1 MEMNSNHEV
10 LVSARDA
17 EALAAIVGDRGIAN
31 GSEHAAA
38 GALADS
44 LMEARLVPDGELPA
58 NRVAMNTRVTYRDGE
73 GAHRTVCLV
82 HPKDADPA
90 RLRISVLSP
99 VGRALLGRR
108 RGSTITATLPG
119 GRGIELHIVAV
130 EPAASSLGKE
140 A

>member
-1 MEMNSNHEV
+1 MNAYYDL

-17 EALAAIVGDRGIAN
+17 EALAAIVSDGEIAN
-31 GSEHAAA
+31 GAEHAAA

-58 NRVAMNTRVTYRDGE
+58 NRVAMNSRVTYHDGD
-73 GAHRTVCLV
+73 GAHRSVHLV

-99 VGRALLGRR
+99 VGRALLGRK
-108 RGSTITATLPG
+108 RGSTIVASLPG
-119 GRGIELHIVAV
+119 GRTRSLHIVAV
-130 EPAASSLGKE
+130 ERSP
-140 A
+140 

>member
-1 MEMNSNHEV
+1 MNNFHEL

-17 EALAAIVGDRGIAN
+17 EALAAIVGDREIAN
-31 GSEHAAA
+31 GTEHAAA

-58 NRVAMNTRVTYRDGE
+58 NRVAMNSRVTYREGE
-73 GAHRTVCLV
+73 GARRVVHLV

-99 VGRALLGRR
+99 VGRALLGRKG
-108 RGSTITATLPG
+108 GSTITAAFPG
-119 GRGIELHIVAV
+119 GRGVELHILDV
-130 EPAASSLGKE
+130 ER
-140 A
+140 

>member
-1 MEMNSNHEV
+1 MNSYHEL

-17 EALAAIVGDRGIAN
+17 EALAAIVGDREIAN
-31 GSEHAAA
+31 GAEHAAA

-58 NRVAMNTRVTYRDGE
+58 NRVAMNSRVTYRDGD
-73 GAHRTVCLV
+73 GAHRTVHLV
-82 HPKDADPA
+82 HPREADPA

-108 RGSTITATLPG
+108 RGSAFTVRLPG
-119 GRGIELHIVAV
+119 GRGVELHIVEV
-130 EPAASSLGKE
+130 ERE

>member
-1 MEMNSNHEV
+1 MNTNHEL

-17 EALAAIVGDRGIAN
+17 EALAAIVGDRNIVN
-31 GSEHAAA
+31 GAEHVAA

-58 NRVAMNTRVTYRDGE
+58 NRVAMNSRVTYRDGE
-73 GAHRTVCLV
+73 GAHRTVSLV
-82 HPKDADPA
+82 HPRDADPA

-108 RGSTITATLPG
+108 RGSTISAALPG
-119 GRGIELHIVAV
+119 GRRVELHIVDV
-130 EPAASSLGKE
+130 ESAR
-140 A
+140 

>member
-1 MEMNSNHEV
+1 MNNLHEL

-17 EALAAIVGDRGIAN
+17 EALAAIVGDREIAN

-44 LMEARLVPDGELPA
+44 LMDARLVPDGELPA
-58 NRVAMNTRVTYRDGE
+58 NRVAMNSRVTYREAG
-73 GAHRTVCLV
+73 GAHRSVYLV
-82 HPKDADPA
+82 HPRDADPA

-108 RGSTITATLPG
+108 RGSKITAALPN
-119 GRGIELHIVAV
+119 GRSVELHIIDVKR
-130 EPAASSLGKE
+130 ER
-140 A
+140 